1 MLCEIKLRLTSPL
14 LGQQRDPS
22 GIRRFTRTHNKALAI
37 DLERWIWA
45 FNEAAEALHLGVLTD
60 ALHPSDGI
68 ASPTLDLHHRH
79 WVDRKSG
86 REQQK
91 SEMFE
96 CVRKGTVLTFRI
108 AVTCKDKLPPPTQ
121 EQLKAMFNYIGEFIG
136 ISQWGNR
143 FGYGRFTV
151 EAVNIL

>member
-1 MLCEIKLRLTSPL
+1 MLCEIKIRLTQPM

-22 GIRRFTRTHNKALAI
+22 GIRRFTRTSAAALAI
-37 DLERWIWA
+37 DHERWIWA
-45 FNEAAEALHLGVLTD
+45 FNEAAKALHLEVDTS

-68 ASPTLDLHHRH
+68 ASPTIVLYNRK

-86 REQQK
+86 SERQRQ
-91 SEMFE
+91 EMFE
-96 CVRKGTVLTFRI
+96 SVRKGTVLTFRL
-108 AVTCKDKLPPPTQ
+108 AVTGSQLLPAPTPD
-121 EQLKAMFNYIGEFIG
+121 EVKALFSYIGEFIG

-151 EAVNIL
+151 DTVTPL